1 MSFIR
6 TGILASVVAALL
18 AIAPIRVEQV
28 AAQETAA
35 PGTIL
40 LSVFM
45 RHDQSKT
52 RDEIIQELQRRDFFH
67 KFPPQGIEVVSWYV
81 MMGLGNVVTLRV
93 PAERLRE
100 VNVSIE
106 QYAWGPFRTEV
117 YATYD
122 FKPIADAE
130 RRK

>member
-1 MSFIR
+1 MTFTR

-18 AIAPIRVEQV
+18 AIAPIRVEQA

-40 LSVFM
+40 LTVFM

-52 RDEIIQELQRRDFFH
+52 RDEIIQELQRRDFFQ

-81 MMGLGNVVTLRV
+81 MMGLGHAVTLRV
-93 PAERLRE
+93 PDERLRE
-100 VNVSIE
+100 V
-106 QYAWGPFRTEV
+106 
-117 YATYD
+117 
-122 FKPIADAE
+122 
-130 RRK
+130 

>member
-1 MSFIR
+1 
-6 TGILASVVAALL
+6 
-18 AIAPIRVEQV
+18 
-28 AAQETAA
+28 
-35 PGTIL
+35 
-40 LSVFM
+40 
-45 RHDQSKT
+45 
-52 RDEIIQELQRRDFFH
+52 
-67 KFPPQGIEVVSWYV
+67 